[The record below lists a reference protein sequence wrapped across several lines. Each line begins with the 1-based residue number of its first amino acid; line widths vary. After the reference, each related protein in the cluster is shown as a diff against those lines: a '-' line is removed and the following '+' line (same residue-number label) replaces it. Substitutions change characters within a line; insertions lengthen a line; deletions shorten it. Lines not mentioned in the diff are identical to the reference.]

1 MKRDRDLLAEAIA
14 RLKQDGLSHPL
25 PDEIAQETTNRL
37 LEAQTHTP
45 GDVLGDRR
53 RLQPGFLRVVI
64 RPALAA
70 AALILLGYAV
80 GRLTMRRDMDQIR
93 EAIAPSVAAS
103 IEPTLRE
110 SLVEDLRHSYQ
121 LALASTYIQLREELT
136 AQYRDDQN
144 RFATQI
150 LAASNAATNQL
161 LAELVHTIKAEQNED
176 RQRISSILHQIELK
190 RLQDAR
196 QLASGLEV
204 LAYRTE
210 DELQRTR
217 DGLVQL
223 LVNTYPAAEDPTGSE
238 SVNDPNERS

>member
-25 PDEIAQETTNRL
+25 PQEVVEETTRRL
-37 LEAQTHTP
+37 VEAQARTAP
-45 GDVLGDRR
+45 NVLGDRR
-53 RLQPGFLRVVI
+53 RLRPGFLRAAV

-70 AALILLGYAV
+70 AALIVLGYAV
-80 GRLTMRRDMDQIR
+80 GRLTMPRDMDRIR
-93 EAIAPSVAAS
+93 EALTPSVAAS
-103 IEPTLRE
+103 IEPALRD

-161 LAELVHTIKAEQNED
+161 LAELVHTIKAEWNED
-176 RQRISSILHQIELK
+176 HERISSVLRQIELK

-223 LVNTYPAAEDPTGSE
+223 LVNTYPAAEDPMGSE
-238 SVNDPNERS
+238 AVNDPNERS

>member
-25 PDEIAQETTNRL
+25 PNEIAQETTDRL
-37 LEAQTHTP
+37 LEAQAHTA

-53 RLQPGFLRVVI
+53 RLRPGFLRAVL

-70 AALILLGYAV
+70 AALIALGYTV
-80 GRLTMRRDMDQIR
+80 GRLTVPRDMEQIR

-103 IEPTLRE
+103 IEPALRE
-110 SLVEDLRHSYQ
+110 SLIEDLRHSYQ

-161 LAELVHTIKAEQNED
+161 LAELVHTIKAERNED
-176 RQRISSILHQIELK
+176 YQRISAVLQQIELK

-210 DELQRTR
+210 DEFQRTR

-223 LVNTYPAAEDPTGSE
+223 LVNTHPAAEDPTGSE